1 MRVRDYPSI
10 GITEEST
17 CRDSRCL
24 CFGLFKGFALVASK
38 HQIYYSIYLGVTRFS
53 FFLLSPHRKTFLT
66 LIYISLFT
74 IFSLSIHF
82 SPSSCTYAHTHA
94 RLRRSSHQHT
104 SVSLSF
110 FLVLLATLVCDC
122 NKEIFFSYWDN
133 VFCRLLVTTFLIL
146 LPHQIRMTFKC

>member
-1 MRVRDYPSI
+1 MQRQPLPLLWLVQ
-10 GITEEST
+10 GICSCCVETSN
-17 CRDSRCL
+17 L
-24 CFGLFKGFALVASK
+24 L
-38 HQIYYSIYLGVTRFS
+38 QYLSWGDTFFFYFS
-53 FFLLSPHRKTFLT
+53 SFLTRKTFLT